1 MRYLSLPEVLELH
14 KAIIST
20 SGGAIDVRD
29 FNGLES
35 ALMQPHLTFNR
46 KELYPDVASKAASL
60 CFSLVMNHPF
70 IDGNKR
76 TGHAAMELFLIF
88 NGFEINA
95 SVDEQENI
103 ILNLAAG
110 KIDRIKFTSWLKTHI
125 INLSK

>member
-14 KAIIST
+14 KAIISI

-103 ILNLAAG
+103 MLNLAAG